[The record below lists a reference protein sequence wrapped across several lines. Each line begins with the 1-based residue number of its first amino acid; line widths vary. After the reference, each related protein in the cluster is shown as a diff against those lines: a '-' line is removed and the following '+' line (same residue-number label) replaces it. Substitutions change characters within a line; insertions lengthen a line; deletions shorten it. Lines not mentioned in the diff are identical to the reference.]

1 MPFEFFDPTQDV
13 YIRYGQLP
21 HWEQPGATYFI
32 TWRTADSIP
41 ADVLRRWK
49 VERAVWLRQ
58 HAIDPLA
65 ADWREQLRRLPRAAR
80 HDYHVRFTAAWMDC
94 LDECHGECVLRQAE
108 LSRIV
113 AENLRYLDER
123 EYLLAAFVVMP
134 NHVHV
139 LVQFPDEGQ
148 LGSRTKAWKHYTAT
162 KINARLGTRGRFWQK
177 ESFDRLVRSPE
188 QFESLRSYI
197 AANPQAAGLKPDDYP
212 HYERP

>member
-1 MPFEFFDPTQDV
+1 MAFEFFDPTQDV
-13 YIRYGQLP
+13 FIRYGQLP

-41 ADVLRRWK
+41 SGVLQRWK
-49 VERAVWLRQ
+49 VERAVWLR
-58 HAIDPLA
+58 HHDIDPLG
-65 ADWREQLRRLPRAAR
+65 ADWRERLQRLPRAAR
-80 HDYHVRFTAAWMDC
+80 LDYHVRFTAAWMGC
-94 LDECHGECVLRQAE
+94 LDQCHGECVLRQAE
-108 LSRIV
+108 LSQIV
-113 AENLRYLDER
+113 DENLRHLDER

-162 KINARLGTRGRFWQK
+162 EINAQLGRQGRFWQK
-177 ESFDRLVRSPE
+177 ESFDHLVRSPE
-188 QFESLRSYI
+188 QFESLRLYI
-197 AANPQAAGLKPDDYP
+197 ATNPATAGLKTGEFK